1 MVNSRQY
8 KMLKRISKYNLFE
21 YTDFS
26 DDESEIIKFLADQGF
41 VAYTADPNTESR
53 ISYKKYCRITQS
65 GYAEI
70 YSFKVEHF
78 RFWIPSVISLI
89 ALLTSI
95 LSLSTTAPDVWNRIL
110 QVLSSVIGL

>member
-1 MVNSRQY
+1 MINSRQY
-8 KMLKRISKYNLFE
+8 KMLKKISEHNLFE
-21 YTDFS
+21 YTELSQNES
-26 DDESEIIKFLADQGF
+26 DIISFLANQGF
-41 VAYTADPNTESR
+41 IAYAADPNTESR
-53 ISYKKYCRITQS
+53 ISHKKYCQITQA

-78 RFWIPSVISLI
+78 RFWLPSVISLI

-110 QVLSSVIGL
+110 QVLSSVIGS

>member
-1 MVNSRQY
+1 MINSRQY
-8 KMLKRISKYNLFE
+8 KMLKKISEHNLFE
-21 YTDFS
+21 FTDFS
-26 DDESEIIKFLADQGF
+26 EGETEIISFLANQGF
-41 VAYTADPNTESR
+41 IAYTADPNTESR
-53 ISYKKYCRITQS
+53 ISHKKYCRITQS

-89 ALLTSI
+89 ALITSI

-110 QVLSSVIGL
+110 QVLSSVIGS